1 MRPGNIFRLVKP
13 RGRDRITL
21 QASAVAFLA
30 RAFLD
35 WPHKARYTAGIC
47 FFLGPGRA
55 DISRSRQAKLPR
67 ALLARSWTSR
77 GNVTEAT

>member
-30 RAFLD
+30 RTFLD

-67 ALLARSWTSR
+67 ELLARSWTSR